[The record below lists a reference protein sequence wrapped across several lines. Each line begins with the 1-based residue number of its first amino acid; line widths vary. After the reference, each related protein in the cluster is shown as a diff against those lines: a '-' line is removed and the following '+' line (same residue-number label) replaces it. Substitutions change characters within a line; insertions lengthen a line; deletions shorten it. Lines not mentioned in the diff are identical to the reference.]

1 MSTAAVGRPT
11 PTISLKVAQRA
22 SEFPLAD
29 SFKVSAPPELLE
41 VSNRVTDGEIVAG
54 ETPPELFAAATYP
67 VCNGPDTAFDPLIDL
82 WRASIHRVCQGEVIT
97 QSLACNQTVFSCC
110 RDRGTIAVRTSVTCH
125 LGSGLCSV
133 HDTPAGTSLIG
144 AWKATSCGLG
154 GAREQLDG
162 TLKRNCRCAPVRAA
176 AGDFPTPPCVV
187 VHKPG
192 AFDPATGLT
201 EAATIPF
208 GPYVIRRHGPAPTN
222 AVTGLDTCVPDT
234 PVAVRRCGATEIE
247 RGEAV
252 FAACGGDRMVGTLT
266 NGTAGQC
273 CMAVLRGSG
282 GSATSILTCVI
293 GPGGACV
300 RQDVTHASVA
310 VDDFAARP
318 GCLVP
323 AATGGSV
330 VAPGT
335 APPEAACICVPA
347 VGADAAAAGCA
358 VPIAN
363 GEADEGGA
371 CTVIDSAAG
380 SFLASSTVRFAPALD
395 LCAS

>member
-1 MSTAAVGRPT
+1 M
-11 PTISLKVAQRA
+11 
-22 SEFPLAD
+22 
-29 SFKVSAPPELLE
+29 
-41 VSNRVTDGEIVAG
+41 
-54 ETPPELFAAATYP
+54 
-67 VCNGPDTAFDPLIDL
+67 
-82 WRASIHRVCQGEVIT
+82 
-97 QSLACNQTVFSCC
+97 
-110 RDRGTIAVRTSVTCH
+110 
-125 LGSGLCSV
+125 
-133 HDTPAGTSLIG
+133 
-144 AWKATSCGLG
+144 
-154 GAREQLDG
+154 
-162 TLKRNCRCAPVRAA
+162 
-176 AGDFPTPPCVV
+176 
-187 VHKPG
+187 
-192 AFDPATGLT
+192 
-201 EAATIPF
+201 
-208 GPYVIRRHGPAPTN
+208 
-222 AVTGLDTCVPDT
+222 TGLDTCVPDT

-347 VGADAAAAGCA
+347 VGADAAAACCA